1 MFRVMGS
8 WDAYFLLYMVLLLDL
23 MPFGFLIINKF
34 PSFGSITRRYIKKYS
49 DIGTGARPIRY
60 MPK

>member
-1 MFRVMGS
+1 
-8 WDAYFLLYMVLLLDL
+8 MVLLLDL
-23 MPFGFLIINKF
+23 MPFGFLIINNF